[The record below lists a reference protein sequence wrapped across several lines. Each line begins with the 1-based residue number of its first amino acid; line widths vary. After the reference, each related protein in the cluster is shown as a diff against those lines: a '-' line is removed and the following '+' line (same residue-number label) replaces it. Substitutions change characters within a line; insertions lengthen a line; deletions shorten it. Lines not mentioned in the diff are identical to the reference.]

1 MAGGW
6 GQATRGLEDMERNA
20 RSSLVKWEQRG
31 RGGELCSFLWAMS
44 CESQQATCEGFVAGP
59 LGLWHRNWWQE
70 DDVGHRRA
78 AKTLEPPDGAPGVTA
93 GVPVGTARWAGLT
106 PRTGRRSRWWPA
118 GQSHPHT
125 VDERLGGHAG
135 ASRVTCEALPRGWV
149 RAWARLPLRGFL
161 SPSPSHPPGP
171 FLCQSNLHTRA
182 HAWIISF

>member
-1 MAGGW
+1 MWAGG
-6 GQATRGLEDMERNA
+6 GGSSAPSCGPCPVRANRPPVRGLWQDPWGCGTEIG
-20 RSSLVKWEQRG
+20 G
-31 RGGELCSFLWAMS
+31 RRM
-44 CESQQATCEGFVAGP
+44 
-59 LGLWHRNWWQE
+59 
-70 DDVGHRRA
+70 DVGHRRA

-125 VDERLGGHAG
+125 VDERLGGHTG